1 MKILFSMAWAL
12 LISAIA
18 ATDCRAE
25 EVASETRE
33 CATGAN
39 CQISFERLS
48 TEESDPFLYFG
59 RTPKELRR
67 KKLGG
72 DQSRHLRAISRFPT
86 VRDCLLPSERTA
98 EIPDL
103 GEFAWKSMPD
113 LDTVEVCV
121 FRVAASIRSVDGMK
135 AWLESQDFRIEVVQ
149 PFSRN
154 IIKQW
159 GHEWVPGVG
168 ISSGRS
174 VEEDGVFWGRGWY
187 HRNVR
192 HYYSRYLSLGVVFSS
207 RNEPLSVH
215 TYLSH
220 AFSL

>member
-1 MKILFSMAWAL
+1 MKILLSMAWAL

-18 ATDCRAE
+18 ATDGHAE

-103 GEFAWKSMPD
+103 GKFAWKSMPD
-113 LDTVEVCV
+113 LDAVEVCV

-135 AWLESQDFRIEVVQ
+135 AWLESQDFRIEAVGVLDYTTVK
-149 PFSRN
+149 R
-154 IIKQW
+154 W
-159 GHEWVPGVG
+159 GHDPNPGVS

-192 HYYSRYLSLGVVFSS
+192 HYFSRYLSLNIEFSS
-207 RNEPLSVH
+207 KNEPLNVS